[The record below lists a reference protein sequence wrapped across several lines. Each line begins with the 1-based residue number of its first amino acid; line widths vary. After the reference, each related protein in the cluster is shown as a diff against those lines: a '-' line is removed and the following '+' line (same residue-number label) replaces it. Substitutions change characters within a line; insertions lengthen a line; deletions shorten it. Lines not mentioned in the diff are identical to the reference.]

1 MKESELIELSKKLIT
16 ICNDAGTQIM
26 SIYSSGQEVEEIK
39 EDGSP
44 VTLADMASHKVIV
57 DGLSELKQKFPIL
70 SEEDTN
76 SQKKECSLFWLVD
89 PLDGTKE
96 FINKNGEFTVNVAL
110 IENGK
115 PIMGIVS
122 APALEETF
130 IGIAGLGASKIT
142 KSGKK
147 EIQPSQQDLEK
158 CRITLSKSHQ
168 SESDEKFI
176 KATQKIFSKTEII
189 PAGSSLKLCR
199 VAEGSADIYCRLGP
213 TYQWDIAAG
222 QAIVESAGAVINS
235 LEGLSLNY
243 KFDSQLRNPY
253 FYCSGDP
260 SFDWHSIFKDFE

>member
-16 ICNDAGTQIM
+16 ICDDADTQIM
-26 SIYSSGQEVEEIK
+26 SIYSSGQEGEEIK

-44 VTLADMASHKVIV
+44 VTLADLASHKVIV
-57 DGLSELKQKFPIL
+57 EGLSELKQKFPIL

-96 FINKNGEFTVNVAL
+96 FINKNGEFTVNIAL

-122 APALEETF
+122 APALGETF

-168 SESDEKFI
+168 SESDKKFI
-176 KATQKIFSKTEII
+176 KATQKIFSKIEII

-260 SFDWHSIFKDFE
+260 SFNWHSIFKDFE